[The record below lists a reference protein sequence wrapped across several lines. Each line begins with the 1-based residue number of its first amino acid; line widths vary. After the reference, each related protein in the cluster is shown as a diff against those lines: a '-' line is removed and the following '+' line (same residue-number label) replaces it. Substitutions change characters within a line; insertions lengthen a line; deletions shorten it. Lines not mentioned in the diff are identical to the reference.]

1 MAPSKATAE
10 AFPDGT
16 TDYVPIR
23 GNTGAKL
30 ESHKKKVHIADT
42 PMTFSTW
49 PQHINWLNTT
59 LVVFIP
65 MTGLILSYWVPL
77 QTYTAIWAFI
87 YYFNSGLGITAGKF
101 GDSIAVLALMYL
113 KLITTRVSPPL
124 VALLLQ
130 GDMATQGLSRGRRRL
145 GR

>member
-1 MAPSKATAE
+1 MAPSTATAE
-10 AFPDGT
+10 AFLDGT

-42 PMTFSTW
+42 PMTFSNW

-65 MTGLILSYWVPL
+65 VTGLVLAYWIPL

-101 GDSIAVLALMYL
+101 VDSYYSL
-113 KLITTRVSPPL
+113 
-124 VALLLQ
+124 
-130 GDMATQGLSRGRRRL
+130 RL
-145 GR
+145 